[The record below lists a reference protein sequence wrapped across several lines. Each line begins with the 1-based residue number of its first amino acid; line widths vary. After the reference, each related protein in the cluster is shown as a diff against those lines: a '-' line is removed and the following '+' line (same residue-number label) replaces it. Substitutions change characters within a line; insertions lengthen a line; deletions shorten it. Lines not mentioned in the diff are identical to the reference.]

1 MALFGR
7 KKEIVPLPPIA
18 QWEYRCGDGHH
29 WGFHYRVAEEQDH
42 VRLTYSRTMPEHL
55 ESIAA
60 PAVLWQQLSELG
72 DRYHITAWAG
82 YNECRL
88 RTPVPSAGFYI
99 SPSPMIPACGRRAA
113 APPQKDTN
121 SGKTTCWPS
130 SIPALMYDRI
140 FCPAGS
146 PALAPNKPK
155 GSPACLRRS
164 PIFYFASAS
173 RSILVSLIKAEALY
187 STSTSVMP
195 SCSISSLREPR

>member
-88 RTPVPSAGFYI
+88 RTPPYQALAFIYHL
-99 SPSPMIPACGRRAA
+99 RRWY
-113 APPQKDTN
+113 Q
-121 SGKTTCWPS
+121 
-130 SIPALMYDRI
+130 
-140 FCPAGS
+140 PAG
-146 PALAPNKPK
+146 
-155 GSPACLRRS
+155 GGLRRR
-164 PIFYFASAS
+164 PK
-173 RSILVSLIKAEALY
+173 RTRTVGK
-187 STSTSVMP
+187 
-195 SCSISSLREPR
+195 

>member
-88 RTPVPSAGFYI
+88 RTPRTKRWLLYI
-99 SPSPMIPACGRRAA
+99 TFADGTPACGRRAA

-130 SIPALMYDRI
+130 SIPALMYDRFFAPPGAPHWPPI
-140 FCPAGS
+140 NQKAPPHACGGAPFFILPVSAGLS
-146 PALAPNKPK
+146 W
-155 GSPACLRRS
+155 CRS
-164 PIFYFASAS
+164 
-173 RSILVSLIKAEALY
+173 
-187 STSTSVMP
+187 
-195 SCSISSLREPR
+195 

>member
-88 RTPVPSAGFYI
+88 RTPRTKRWLLYI
-99 SPSPMIPACGRRAA
+99 TFADGTSLRAEGCGA
-113 APPQKDTN
+113 APKGHEQWENDLLALLN
-121 SGKTTCWPS
+121 SYFE
-130 SIPALMYDRI
+130 YDLHFLPR
-140 FCPAGS
+140 
-146 PALAPNKPK
+146 
-155 GSPACLRRS
+155 
-164 PIFYFASAS
+164 
-173 RSILVSLIKAEALY
+173 
-187 STSTSVMP
+187 
-195 SCSISSLREPR
+195 REPPHWPPINQKAPRMPAEEPHFLFCQCQPVYLGVAHKGGGTIQHQHIGNAFLLHQLT

>member
-1 MALFGR
+1 MPLFGR

-29 WGFHYRVAEEQDH
+29 WGFHYRVAEEQNH

-88 RTPVPSAGFYI
+88 RTPRNKRWLLYI
-99 SPSPMIPACGRRAA
+99 TFTDGTFLRAEGCGA
-113 APPQKDTN
+113 APKGHEQWENDLLALLN
-121 SGKTTCWPS
+121 SC
-130 SIPALMYDRI
+130 ID
-140 FCPAGS
+140 
-146 PALAPNKPK
+146 
-155 GSPACLRRS
+155 
-164 PIFYFASAS
+164 
-173 RSILVSLIKAEALY
+173 V
-187 STSTSVMP
+187 
-195 SCSISSLREPR
+195 

>member
-88 RTPVPSAGFYI
+88 RTPRTKRWLLYI
-99 SPSPMIPACGRRAA
+99 TFADDTSLRAE

-146 PALAPNKPK
+146 PALAPNKSK

-173 RSILVSLIKAEALY
+173 RSILVSLIKAEVLY